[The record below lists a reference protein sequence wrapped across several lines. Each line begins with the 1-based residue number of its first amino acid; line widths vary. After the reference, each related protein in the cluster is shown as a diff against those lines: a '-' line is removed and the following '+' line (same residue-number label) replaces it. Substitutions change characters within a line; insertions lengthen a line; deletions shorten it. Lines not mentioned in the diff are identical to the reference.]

1 MAQRPMTSS
10 GRDDDPPALSRTVFP
25 GLGKFMFT
33 DVSPTM
39 RRARRVYQSLTKTM
53 TFDEF

>member
-25 GLGKFMFT
+25 GLGKFIFT
-33 DVSPTM
+33 YVSPTM